1 MQLTYITEFVL
12 LSSLFIITNARTYTH
27 THTHTRRLVAG
38 MICMTGSEILI
49 ESVKQ
54 LSDGADLDLQ
64 TEVFEILNE
73 MDDDDVIATT
83 SVRARQMGSAASVDV
98 TVEIPSVLSTTAT
111 RAVENRVK
119 QRLLVE
125 LARRRGGGDD
135 DGNDSTSSSGVIA
148 NVYAKPYLDIPLMED
163 FEKRSLQTTTGMTDD
178 YDETTFAKL
187 AFEKFDTNVDGRLS
201 IEELKWGLEKTL
213 KIELSID
220 RVQKLMDELDVNK
233 DGYLELEEMVSIDKF
248 SKRIESFSKEEKELA
263 IRQELQQQQQT
274 LLDDMPSTTY
284 IEQQVRNEAK
294 LMYPKIRSVEGVTV
308 HFTSQHSVTVDVNV
322 RITEDDEDST
332 ENNALRKVREYA
344 RELKGNLET
353 KLHEI
358 ESAQIY
364 LDLNTDNDDGKYLT
378 LNNSTSVSSSSSLAP

>member
-1 MQLTYITEFVL
+1 
-12 LSSLFIITNARTYTH
+12 
-27 THTHTRRLVAG
+27 
-38 MICMTGSEILI
+38 MICMTGSEILV

-54 LSDGADLDLQ
+54 LSDSADSDLQ
-64 TEVFEILNE
+64 TEVIEILNE
-73 MDDDDVIATT
+73 LDDDDVIATT
-83 SVRARQMGSAASVDV
+83 SVRARQMGSAASIDV

-125 LARRRGGGDD
+125 LARRRGSVDD

-148 NVYAKPYLDIPLMED
+148 NVYAKPYLDIPLMDD
-163 FEKRSLQTTTGMTDD
+163 FEKRSVQVTD
-178 YDETTFAKL
+178 YDEMTFAKL
-187 AFEKFDTNVDGRLS
+187 AFEKFDTDVDGRLS
-201 IEELKWGLEKTL
+201 IKELKSGLEKTL
-213 KIELSID
+213 KIKLSVD
-220 RVQKLMDELDVNK
+220 RVQKLMDEFDVNK

-248 SKRIESFSKEEKELA
+248 MTRIESFSKEEKELA
-263 IRQELQQQQQT
+263 IRQEQQQQQQT

-308 HFTSQHSVTVDVNV
+308 HFTSQNSVTVDVNV
-322 RITEDDEDST
+322 RITEDDEDTT

-364 LDLNTDNDDGKYLT
+364 LDLNTNNDDGKDLA
-378 LNNSTSVSSSSSLAP
+378 LNNSTSVSSSSSSLAP

>member
-1 MQLTYITEFVL
+1 
-12 LSSLFIITNARTYTH
+12 
-27 THTHTRRLVAG
+27 
-38 MICMTGSEILI
+38 MTGSEILV

-54 LSDGADLDLQ
+54 LSDSADSDLQ
-64 TEVFEILNE
+64 TEVIEILNE
-73 MDDDDVIATT
+73 LDDDDVIATT
-83 SVRARQMGSAASVDV
+83 SVRARQMGSAASIDV

-125 LARRRGGGDD
+125 LARRRGSVDD

-148 NVYAKPYLDIPLMED
+148 NVYAKPYLDIPLMDD
-163 FEKRSLQTTTGMTDD
+163 FEKRSVQVTD
-178 YDETTFAKL
+178 YDEMTFAKL
-187 AFEKFDTNVDGRLS
+187 AFEKFDTDVDGRLS
-201 IEELKWGLEKTL
+201 IKELKSGLEKTL
-213 KIELSID
+213 KIKLSVD
-220 RVQKLMDELDVNK
+220 RVQKLMDEFDVNK

-248 SKRIESFSKEEKELA
+248 MTRIESFSKEEKELA
-263 IRQELQQQQQT
+263 IRQEQQQQQQT

-308 HFTSQHSVTVDVNV
+308 HFTSQNSVTVDVNV
-322 RITEDDEDST
+322 RITEDDEDTT

-364 LDLNTDNDDGKYLT
+364 LDLNTNNDDGKDLA
-378 LNNSTSVSSSSSLAP
+378 LNNSTSVSSSSSSLAP

>member
-1 MQLTYITEFVL
+1 
-12 LSSLFIITNARTYTH
+12 
-27 THTHTRRLVAG
+27 
-38 MICMTGSEILI
+38 MICMTGSEILV

-54 LSDGADLDLQ
+54 LSDSADSDLQ
-64 TEVFEILNE
+64 TEVIEILNE
-73 MDDDDVIATT
+73 LDDDDVIATT
-83 SVRARQMGSAASVDV
+83 SVRARQMGSAASIDV

-125 LARRRGGGDD
+125 LARRRGSVDD

-148 NVYAKPYLDIPLMED
+148 NVYAKPYLDIPLLDD
-163 FEKRSLQTTTGMTDD
+163 FEKRSVQVTD
-178 YDETTFAKL
+178 YDEMTFAKL
-187 AFEKFDTNVDGRLS
+187 AFEKFDTDVDGRLS
-201 IEELKWGLEKTL
+201 IKELKSGLEKTL
-213 KIELSID
+213 KIKLSID
-220 RVQKLMDELDVNK
+220 RVQKLMDEFDVNK

-248 SKRIESFSKEEKELA
+248 MTRIESFSKEEKELA
-263 IRQELQQQQQT
+263 IRQEQQQQQQT

-308 HFTSQHSVTVDVNV
+308 HFTSQNSVTVDVNV
-322 RITEDDEDST
+322 RITEDDEDTT

-364 LDLNTDNDDGKYLT
+364 LDLNTNNDDGKDLA
-378 LNNSTSVSSSSSLAP
+378 LNNSTSVSSSSSSLAP

>member
-1 MQLTYITEFVL
+1 
-12 LSSLFIITNARTYTH
+12 
-27 THTHTRRLVAG
+27 
-38 MICMTGSEILI
+38 MICMTGSEILV

-54 LSDGADLDLQ
+54 LSDSADSDLQ
-64 TEVFEILNE
+64 TEVIEILNE
-73 MDDDDVIATT
+73 LDDDDVIATT
-83 SVRARQMGSAASVDV
+83 SVRARQMGSAASIDV

-125 LARRRGGGDD
+125 LARRRGSVDD

-148 NVYAKPYLDIPLMED
+148 NVYAKPYLDIPLMDD
-163 FEKRSLQTTTGMTDD
+163 FEKRSVQVTD
-178 YDETTFAKL
+178 YDEMTFAKL
-187 AFEKFDTNVDGRLS
+187 AFEKFDTDVDGRLS
-201 IEELKWGLEKTL
+201 IKELKSGLEKTL
-213 KIELSID
+213 KIKLSID
-220 RVQKLMDELDVNK
+220 RVQKLMDEFDVNK

-248 SKRIESFSKEEKELA
+248 MTRIDSFSKEEKELA
-263 IRQELQQQQQT
+263 IRQEQQQQQQT

-308 HFTSQHSVTVDVNV
+308 HFTSQNSVTVDVNV
-322 RITEDDEDST
+322 RITEDDEDTT

-364 LDLNTDNDDGKYLT
+364 LDLNTNNDDGKDLA
-378 LNNSTSVSSSSSLAP
+378 LNNSTSVSSSSSSLAP

>member
-1 MQLTYITEFVL
+1 
-12 LSSLFIITNARTYTH
+12 
-27 THTHTRRLVAG
+27 
-38 MICMTGSEILI
+38 
-49 ESVKQ
+49 
-54 LSDGADLDLQ
+54 
-64 TEVFEILNE
+64 
-73 MDDDDVIATT
+73 
-83 SVRARQMGSAASVDV
+83 MG
-98 TVEIPSVLSTTAT
+98 
-111 RAVENRVK
+111 
-119 QRLLVE
+119 
-125 LARRRGGGDD
+125 
-135 DGNDSTSSSGVIA
+135 
-148 NVYAKPYLDIPLMED
+148 
-163 FEKRSLQTTTGMTDD
+163 TTGMTDD

-220 RVQKLMDELDVNK
+220 RVQKLMDELDINK

>member
-1 MQLTYITEFVL
+1 
-12 LSSLFIITNARTYTH
+12 
-27 THTHTRRLVAG
+27 
-38 MICMTGSEILI
+38 MTGSEILV

-54 LSDGADLDLQ
+54 LSDSADSDLQ
-64 TEVFEILNE
+64 TEVIEILNE
-73 MDDDDVIATT
+73 LDDDDVIATT
-83 SVRARQMGSAASVDV
+83 SVRARQMGSAASIDV

-125 LARRRGGGDD
+125 LARRRGSVDD

-148 NVYAKPYLDIPLMED
+148 NVYAKPYLDIPLMDD
-163 FEKRSLQTTTGMTDD
+163 FEKRSVQVTD
-178 YDETTFAKL
+178 YDEMTFAKL
-187 AFEKFDTNVDGRLS
+187 AFEKFDTDVDGRLS
-201 IEELKWGLEKTL
+201 IKELKSGLEKTL
-213 KIELSID
+213 KIKLSID
-220 RVQKLMDELDVNK
+220 RVQKLMDEFDINK

-248 SKRIESFSKEEKELA
+248 MTRIESFSKEEKELA
-263 IRQELQQQQQT
+263 IRQEQQQQQQT

-308 HFTSQHSVTVDVNV
+308 HFTSQNSVTVDVNV
-322 RITEDDEDST
+322 RITEDDEDTT

-364 LDLNTDNDDGKYLT
+364 LDLNTNNDDGKDLA
-378 LNNSTSVSSSSSLAP
+378 LNNSTSVSSSSSSLAP

>member
-1 MQLTYITEFVL
+1 
-12 LSSLFIITNARTYTH
+12 
-27 THTHTRRLVAG
+27 
-38 MICMTGSEILI
+38 MICMTGSEILV

-54 LSDGADLDLQ
+54 LSDSADSDLQ
-64 TEVFEILNE
+64 TEVIEILNE
-73 MDDDDVIATT
+73 LDDDDVIATT
-83 SVRARQMGSAASVDV
+83 SVRARQMGSAASIDV

-125 LARRRGGGDD
+125 LARRRGSVDD

-148 NVYAKPYLDIPLMED
+148 NVYAKPYLDIPLMDD
-163 FEKRSLQTTTGMTDD
+163 FEKRSVQVTD
-178 YDETTFAKL
+178 YDEMTFAKL
-187 AFEKFDTNVDGRLS
+187 AFEKFDTDVDGRLS
-201 IEELKWGLEKTL
+201 IKELKSGLEKTL
-213 KIELSID
+213 KIKLSVD
-220 RVQKLMDELDVNK
+220 RVQKLMDEFDVNK

-248 SKRIESFSKEEKELA
+248 MTRIESFSKEEKELA
-263 IRQELQQQQQT
+263 IRQEQQQQQQT

-308 HFTSQHSVTVDVNV
+308 HFTSQNSVTVDVNV
-322 RITEDDEDST
+322 RITEDDEDTT

-364 LDLNTDNDDGKYLT
+364 LDLNTNNDDGKDLA
-378 LNNSTSVSSSSSLAP
+378 LKNSTSVSSSSSSLAP

>member
-1 MQLTYITEFVL
+1 
-12 LSSLFIITNARTYTH
+12 
-27 THTHTRRLVAG
+27 
-38 MICMTGSEILI
+38 MICMTGSEILV

-54 LSDGADLDLQ
+54 LSDSADSDLQ
-64 TEVFEILNE
+64 TEVIEILNE
-73 MDDDDVIATT
+73 LDDDDVIATT
-83 SVRARQMGSAASVDV
+83 SVRARQMGSAASIDV

-125 LARRRGGGDD
+125 LARRRGSVDD

-148 NVYAKPYLDIPLMED
+148 NVYAKPYLDIPLMDD
-163 FEKRSLQTTTGMTDD
+163 FEKRSVQVTD
-178 YDETTFAKL
+178 YDEMTFAKL
-187 AFEKFDTNVDGRLS
+187 AFEKFDTDVDGRLS
-201 IEELKWGLEKTL
+201 IKELKSGLEKTL
-213 KIELSID
+213 KIKLSID
-220 RVQKLMDELDVNK
+220 RVQKLMDEFDINK

-248 SKRIESFSKEEKELA
+248 MTRIESFSKEEKELA
-263 IRQELQQQQQT
+263 IRQEQQQQQQT

-308 HFTSQHSVTVDVNV
+308 HFTSQNSVTVDVNV
-322 RITEDDEDST
+322 RITEDDEDTT

-364 LDLNTDNDDGKYLT
+364 LDLNTNNDDGKDLA
-378 LNNSTSVSSSSSLAP
+378 LNNSTSVSSSSSSLAP